1 MTKFTKTL
9 VIAFALALISFSQAF
24 AGERLTINNA
34 TNKKI
39 PIIKALMA
47 NGQDWSNK
55 NNRVTGLREAKGIL
69 DAHYNDGVFSI
80 DIDELKKQFPD
91 VSWNLGAMKN
101 YLVSSG
107 YYSESDIQHVSGY
120 VCDRT
125 CTPAEAAEAAKDG
138 KDISVTITY

>member
-9 VIAFALALISFSQAF
+9 AIAFALALISFSQAF

-34 TNKKI
+34 TSKLY
-39 PIIKALMA
+39 IIKVLRN
-47 NGQDWSNK
+47 NGGNSK
-55 NNRVTGLREAKGIL
+55 VIGLREAKGIV

-125 CTPAEAAEAAKDG
+125 CTPAEAAEAAKAG

>member
-9 VIAFALALISFSQAF
+9 AIAFALALLSFSQAF

-34 TNKKI
+34 TYKL
-39 PIIKALMA
+39 PIIKAL
-47 NGQDWSNK
+47 K
-55 NNRVTGLREAKGIL
+55 NNGGNSGVIGLREAKGIW

-80 DIDELKKQFPD
+80 DIDELKKQFHD
-91 VSWNLGAMKN
+91 VSWNLGNMKN
-101 YLVSSG
+101 YLVSNG

-125 CTPAEAAEAAKDG
+125 CTPAEAAAAVKDG

>member
-9 VIAFALALISFSQAF
+9 VVTFALALLSFSQAF
-24 AGERLTINNA
+24 AGERLTINNV
-34 TNKKI
+34 TKGKLQ
-39 PIIKALMA
+39 IIKALRNNCRDN
-47 NGQDWSNK
+47 NGTNC
-55 NNRVTGLREAKGIL
+55 GLKEAKHFVEEHTK
-69 DAHYNDGVFSI
+69 DDVFSV
-80 DIDELKKQFPD
+80 DYDELKNYSSD
-91 VSWNLGAMKN
+91 ANWDLGAMKN
-101 YLVSSG
+101 YLVSNG

>member
-9 VIAFALALISFSQAF
+9 AIAFALALLSFSQAF
-24 AGERLTINNA
+24 AGERLSINNA
-34 TNKKI
+34 SSNKVK
-39 PIIKALMA
+39 IIKALHYS
-47 NGQDWSNK
+47 NGIP
-55 NNRVTGLREAKGIL
+55 LIEAKNICN
-69 DAHYNDGVFSI
+69 AHIKDGVFSI

-91 VSWNLGAMKN
+91 VSWNLGNMKN

-107 YYSESDIQHVSGY
+107 YYSESDIQHVYGY

>member
-9 VIAFALALISFSQAF
+9 AIAFALVLLSFSQAY

-34 TNKKI
+34 TSKVQ
-39 PIIKALMA
+39 IIKALLF
-47 NGQDWSNK
+47 NGQDTSNIS
-55 NNRVTGLREAKGIL
+55 NRVISLKEAKNIC
-69 DAHYNDGVFSI
+69 DAHIKDGVFSI
-80 DIDELKKQFPD
+80 DVDELKKQFPD
-91 VSWNLGAMKN
+91 VSWNLGNMKN
-101 YLVSSG
+101 YLVSNG

-125 CTPAEAAEAAKDG
+125 CTPAEAAVAVKDG

>member
-34 TNKKI
+34 TNKI
-39 PIIKALMA
+39 QIIKAL
-47 NGQDWSNK
+47 K
-55 NNRVTGLREAKGIL
+55 NNGGNSRVIGLREAKGIW

-80 DIDELKKQFPD
+80 DVDELKKQFPD
-91 VSWNLGAMKN
+91 VSWNLGNIKN
-101 YLVSSG
+101 YLVSNG

-125 CTPAEAAEAAKDG
+125 CTPAEAAEAAKTG

>member
-1 MTKFTKTL
+1 MAKFTKTL
-9 VIAFALALISFSQAF
+9 VVAFTLALLSFSQAF

-34 TNKKI
+34 TNKLY
-39 PIIKALMA
+39 IIKVLRN
-47 NGQDWSNK
+47 NGGNSK
-55 NNRVTGLREAKGIL
+55 VIGLREAKGIF

-125 CTPAEAAEAAKDG
+125 CTPAEAAEAAKAD

>member
-1 MTKFTKTL
+1 MAKFTKTL
-9 VIAFALALISFSQAF
+9 AIAFALALLSFSQAF

-34 TNKKI
+34 TNKI
-39 PIIKALMA
+39 QIIKAL
-47 NGQDWSNK
+47 K
-55 NNRVTGLREAKGIL
+55 NNGGNSGVIGLKAAKDIL
-69 DAHYNDGVFSI
+69 DSHYNDGVFSI

-91 VSWNLGAMKN
+91 VSWNLGNMKN
-101 YLVSSG
+101 YLVNSG

-125 CTPAEAAEAAKDG
+125 CKPAEAAEAAKEG